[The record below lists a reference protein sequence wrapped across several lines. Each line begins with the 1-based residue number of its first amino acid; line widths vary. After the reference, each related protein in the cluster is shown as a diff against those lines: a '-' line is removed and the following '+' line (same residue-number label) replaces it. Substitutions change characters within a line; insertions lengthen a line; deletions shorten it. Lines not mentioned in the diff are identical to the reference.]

1 MMTES
6 KPPHSS
12 DLTQSASQVVTAHEA
27 MVNARRARALAHR
40 QEREARQ
47 LALQR
52 EIQIA
57 EGVIA
62 HNSQVQSASG

>member
-1 MMTES
+1 MMTAS
-6 KPPHSS
+6 KPPTSS
-12 DLTQSASQVVTAHEA
+12 DLALSAAQVVTAHEA
-27 MVNARRARALAHR
+27 MVNARRARVLAHR

-47 LALQR
+47 QELQR

-62 HNSQVQSASG
+62 HNAQVQSASG